1 MLEKA
6 LNSIPF
12 LFRKSKSEEKIL
24 LNSTKDI
31 NMKTFD
37 KQSSS
42 DSVSISDELNDFQDV
57 HCRSNRIDEWQA
69 GWNVTNAIQV
79 KFYLL

>member
-37 KQSSS
+37 KQSSP